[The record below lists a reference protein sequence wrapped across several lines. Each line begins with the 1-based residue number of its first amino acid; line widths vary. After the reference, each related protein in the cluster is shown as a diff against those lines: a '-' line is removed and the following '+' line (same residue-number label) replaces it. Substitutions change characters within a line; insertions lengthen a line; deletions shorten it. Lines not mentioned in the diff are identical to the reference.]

1 MPGTR
6 FFTEKDAAACIVLCF
21 TMARM
26 VQRRESRKLCR
37 MIAGCWTGRDRSLA
51 GWRRCGTG
59 LQAGKGKGIVAHMA
73 LFFSNVRPDSC
84 REVSLAFSRAAP
96 GKSVWLAREQPQA
109 CDGKRKPAPERV
121 REWGGS
127 GAGVYARPGGEGS
140 VQCARACS
148 AGKQR
153 EAAEGESSGSPG
165 SPDCQDCP
173 GRKDSRQDSLGE
185 DRHERLTGEKTWADC
200 WICRS
205 GLREGLSE
213 KNSLEERAGRI
224 AWEGAWREEGRQE
237 GVRRED
243 DGGKSL

>member
-26 VQRRESRKLCR
+26 VQRRESLKLCR

-127 GAGVYARPGGEGS
+127 VCEAWGRGKRAVCTGVQRREAERGSRGRVIWQSGQPGLSGLSWPERQSAGQFGRR
-140 VQCARACS
+140 QARAPDW
-148 AGKQR
+148 R
-153 EAAEGESSGSPG
+153 EDLGGLLDLPERAEG
-165 SPDCQDCP
+165 
-173 GRKDSRQDSLGE
+173 
-185 DRHERLTGEKTWADC
+185 
-200 WICRS
+200 
-205 GLREGLSE
+205 
-213 KNSLEERAGRI
+213 
-224 AWEGAWREEGRQE
+224 GA
-237 GVRRED
+237 V
-243 DGGKSL
+243 